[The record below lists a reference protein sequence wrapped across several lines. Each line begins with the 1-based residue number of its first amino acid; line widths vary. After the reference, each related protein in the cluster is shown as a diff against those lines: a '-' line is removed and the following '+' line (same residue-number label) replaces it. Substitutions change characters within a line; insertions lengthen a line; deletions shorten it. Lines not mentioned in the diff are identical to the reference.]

1 MNGTTWQ
8 PRFKE
13 IAMAQRKNAAP
24 ALVDGLTND
33 LGGPRTS
40 QLLDRLDAAVPWEK
54 LAKPVL
60 RLSEYRNR
68 GAGRPAWPAIT
79 MLKCLL
85 LAKWF
90 NLSDPQLEECLQDRL
105 SFRRFVGLSLTDST
119 PDETTFVVFRRRLRE
134 AKLHEKLFDAV
145 LAHIEQQGLLVRE
158 GTLVDATIIEQST
171 GRKREDGTSTRDEDA
186 SFTKKHG
193 RTHHGYKGHIA
204 ADRSGIVVKF
214 AFSTAKDHDSRYIDE
229 LTEHEPSG
237 GAVIADSAY
246 SDQERRRRLRQ
257 RGVID
262 GIVYKRVRGQAKL
275 HDWQERWNRLVAK
288 LRAKVEHPLGM
299 MKQQFGYRRVR
310 YRGLERNAFDFCV
323 TLIAANV
330 KRSLSLAER

>member
-1 MNGTTWQ
+1 
-8 PRFKE
+8 
-13 IAMAQRKNAAP
+13 MAQRKNSAP
-24 ALVDGLTND
+24 GLVDGLTNE

-40 QLLDRLDAAVPWEK
+40 KLLDRLDAAVPWEK

-60 RLSEYRNR
+60 YLPEYRNR
-68 GAGRPAWPAIT
+68 GAGRPAWQAMT
-79 MLKCLL
+79 MLKALL

-105 SFRRFVGLSLTDST
+105 SFRRFVGLSLTDGT

-134 AKLHEKLFDAV
+134 AKLHDKLFETV
-145 LAHIEQQGLLVRE
+145 LGHIEKQGLLVKE

-171 GRKREDGTSTRDEDA
+171 GRKRDDDTSTRDEDA

-193 RTHHGYKGHIA
+193 KTHHGYKGHIA
-204 ADRSGIVVKF
+204 VDRSGIVVKY

-229 LTEHEPSG
+229 LTKDEPSG

-246 SDQERRRRLRQ
+246 SSDERRRRLRD

-262 GIVYKRVRGQAKL
+262 GIVYKRVRGQKKL
-275 HDWQERWNRLVAK
+275 PDWQERWNKLLAK
-288 LRAKVEHPLGM
+288 LRAKVEHPFGM
-299 MKQQFGYRRVR
+299 IKQQLGYRRVR
-310 YRGLERNAFDFCV
+310 YRGRQRNAFDFCM

-330 KRSLSLAER
+330 KRSLSLSSG

>member
-1 MNGTTWQ
+1 L
-8 PRFKE
+8 KE
-13 IAMAQRKNAAP
+13 IAMAQRNNAAP
-24 ALVDGLTND
+24 ALVDGLTSD

-40 QLLDRLDAAVPWEK
+40 KLLDRLDAAVPWEK
-54 LAKPVL
+54 LTKPVL
-60 RLSEYRNR
+60 RLPEYRNR
-68 GAGRPAWPAIT
+68 GAGRPTWPAIT
-79 MLKCLL
+79 MIKSLL

-105 SFRRFVGLSLTDST
+105 SFRRFVGLSLTDCT

-134 AKLHEKLFDAV
+134 ANLHEKLFDMV
-145 LAHIEQQGLLVRE
+145 VAHIEQQGLLVKD

-171 GRKREDGTSTRDEDA
+171 GRRREDGTSTRDQDA
-186 SFTKKHG
+186 SFTSKHG
-193 RTHHGYKGHIA
+193 RRYHGYKGHIA
-204 ADRSGIVVKF
+204 ADRSGIVKKF
-214 AFSTAKDHDSRYIDE
+214 TFSTAKDHDSRYIDD
-229 LTEHEPSG
+229 LVKDEPSG

-246 SDQERRRRLRQ
+246 SSHERRTRLRT

-262 GIVYKRVRGQAKL
+262 GIVYKRKRGQAKL
-275 HDWQERWNRLVAK
+275 HEWQERWNRLVAK

-299 MKQQFGYRRVR
+299 IKQQFGFRRVR

-323 TLIAANV
+323 SLIAANI

>member
-1 MNGTTWQ
+1 
-8 PRFKE
+8 
-13 IAMAQRKNAAP
+13 MAQRKNAAP

-40 QLLDRLDAAVPWEK
+40 QLLDRLDAAVPWQK

-60 RLSEYRNR
+60 RLPEYRHR
-68 GAGRPAWPAIT
+68 GAGRPVWPAIT

-105 SFRRFVGLSLTDST
+105 SFRRFVGLSLTDRT

-134 AKLHEKLFDAV
+134 AKLHDTLFDTV
-145 LAHIEQQGLLVRE
+145 LDHIESQGLLVKE
-158 GTLVDATIIEQST
+158 GTLVDATIIEQSR
-171 GRKREDGTSTRDEDA
+171 GRKREDGTSTRDEEA
-186 SFTKKHG
+186 SFTSKHG
-193 RTHHGYKGHIA
+193 RKHHGYKGHIA
-204 ADRSGIVVKF
+204 ADQSGIVIRY

-229 LTEHEPSG
+229 LTEHEPAG

-246 SDQERRRRLRQ
+246 SDQQRRRRLRK

-262 GIVYKRVRGQAKL
+262 GIVYKRVRGQEKL
-275 HDWQERWNRLVAK
+275 HDWQERWNRLVGK

-310 YRGLERNAFDFCV
+310 YRGLQRNAFDFCI

>member
-1 MNGTTWQ
+1 
-8 PRFKE
+8 
-13 IAMAQRKNAAP
+13 MAERKNAEP
-24 ALVDGLTND
+24 ALVDGLTSE

-40 QLLDRLDAAVPWEK
+40 HLLDRLDAAVPWEK
-54 LAKPVL
+54 LARPVL
-60 RLSEYRNR
+60 RLPEYRNR

-119 PDETTFVVFRRRLRE
+119 PDETTFVKFRKRLRE
-134 AKLHEKLFDAV
+134 ADVHNKLFDSI
-145 LAHIEQQGLLVRE
+145 LNHIEKQGLLVKE

-171 GRKREDGTSTRDEDA
+171 GRKRDDGTSTRDEDA
-186 SFTKKHG
+186 SFTSKHG
-193 RTHHGYKGHIA
+193 RKHHGYKGHIA
-204 ADRSGIVVKF
+204 TDQSGIVVKY

-229 LTEHEPSG
+229 LVKDEPAG
-237 GAVIADSAY
+237 GAVVADSAY
-246 SDQERRRRLRQ
+246 SSGERRRRLRA

-262 GIVYKRVRGQAKL
+262 GIVYKRVRGQAEL
-275 HDWQERWNRLVAK
+275 HDWQVRWNTLVSK

-299 MKQQFGYRRVR
+299 IKHQFGCRRVR
-310 YRGLERNAFDFCV
+310 YRGLERNAFDFCM
-323 TLIAANV
+323 TLIAANA
-330 KRSLSLAER
+330 KRSLSLAEH

>member
-1 MNGTTWQ
+1 
-8 PRFKE
+8 
-13 IAMAQRKNAAP
+13 MAQRKNAAP
-24 ALVDGLTND
+24 ALIDSLTSE

-54 LAKPVL
+54 LSRPVL
-60 RLSEYRNR
+60 RLPEYRNR
-68 GAGRPAWPAIT
+68 GAGRPCWPAVT

-105 SFRRFVGLSLTDST
+105 SFRRFVGLSLTDTT

-134 AKLHEKLFDAV
+134 AKLHEKFFQTV
-145 LAHIEQQGLLVRE
+145 LAHIEAQGLLVRE

-171 GRKREDGTSTRDEDA
+171 GRKRDDGSSTRDEEA
-186 SFTKKHG
+186 SFTQKHG
-193 RTHHGYKGHIA
+193 KKHHGYKGHIA

-214 AFSTAKDHDSRYIDE
+214 AFSTAKDHDSRYIDALIE
-229 LTEHEPSG
+229 DEASG

-246 SDQERRRRLRQ
+246 SDQARRQRLRE
-257 RGVID
+257 RGVLD
-262 GIVYKRVRGQAKL
+262 GIAYKRVRGQAKL
-275 HDWQERWNRLVAK
+275 HDWQERWNTLVAS
-288 LRAKVEHPLGM
+288 LRATVEHPLGM
-299 MKQQFGYRRVR
+299 IKQQLGYRTVR
-310 YRGLERNAFDFCV
+310 YRGLERNAFDFCL